1 MCRLLVQPLPRT
13 PPGRQRK
20 WLTSPARGARA
31 ARGGAGA
38 RVRGLRGQVRAHP
51 SEQGEHA
58 GENRLPEATG
68 DTDAGK
74 QKAICSFPGRSFT
87 ALPLC
92 QVGGRG
98 ETENDGPALGPSQ
111 PILEPPKLSAEA
123 STEPECRLRE
133 SKNKI

>member
-20 WLTSPARGARA
+20 RLTSLARG

-58 GENRLPEATG
+58 GEDRLPEATG

-74 QKAICSFPGRSFT
+74 QSHLLLSRQVLHCPT
-87 ALPLC
+87 PLSGWGS
-92 QVGGRG
+92 GGDR
-98 ETENDGPALGPSQ
+98 
-111 PILEPPKLSAEA
+111 K
-123 STEPECRLRE
+123 
-133 SKNKI
+133 